1 VPALLEKK
9 HQTAVASFIFAPQR
23 SGGVVNIEIADRDEG
38 KIYPQM
44 SVVHRLYLEDW
55 DAGAGAYVL
64 VDPVPTADCKY
75 HMYVGEATKAGVS
88 GRIKE
93 HSRSTRSGMSGWM
106 FAVAVHGQQQDM
118 KQSRI
123 IYDEAQALEHYLY
136 KELKKSS
143 SVDLQNTAE
152 PSEVPLLEEPRD
164 KLKNFVKHVVELLK
178 AFGCDPQSKPDKA
191 LVEKIKGHA
200 NDAGRDS
207 DDRAPI
213 DPPGPRNQGDIA
225 KLIQAG
231 AIEVGTK
238 LVSVS
243 PRYPCEAKIVDGQGN
258 IQVLRYGKDAYGNWE
273 HELSNDPAHRYQTL
287 SGACMPMVTLG
298 GANNNANGWRF
309 WHLASDPE
317 ISMQRIRNQYSKK
330 TVKES
335 QPKKSPRK
343 KSPRIS
349 SVVLADLIEASYI
362 QIGTKIVSTSK
373 KHPCEARI
381 VDAQG
386 SIQVLRYGRDAFGN
400 WEHELSDNPAYR
412 YSTLSAA
419 TNPVVEFGGVQNTA
433 GGWEFWKLADAPG
446 IILKDIREQY
456 EKNKESNY
464 H

>member
-9 HQTAVASFIFAPQR
+9 HRTAVASFIFAPQR

-38 KIYPQM
+38 KVYPQM

-64 VDPVPTADCKY
+64 VDPVPTTDGKY

-106 FAVAVHGQQQDM
+106 FAVAVHGQQQDT

-191 LVEKIKGHA
+191 LVEKINIWNKDRYCREIEPSNGPKPKSLRQLIK
-200 NDAGRDS
+200 AGV
-207 DDRAPI
+207 
-213 DPPGPRNQGDIA
+213 
-225 KLIQAG
+225 
-231 AIEVGTK
+231 IEVGTK
-238 LVSVS
+238 LVSTNKEH
-243 PRYPCEAKIVDGQGN
+243 PCEARIIDERGS
-258 IQVLRYGKDAYGNWE
+258 IQVLRYGKDAFGNWE
-273 HELSNDPAHRYQTL
+273 HELSNDPAHRYATL
-287 SGACMPMVTLG
+287 SGATKPLVIWG
-298 GANNNANGWRF
+298 GRSDTYNGWTF
-309 WHLASDPE
+309 WHLASDPRF
-317 ISMQRIRNQYSKK
+317 SMQYIRDQYNKNI
-330 TVKES
+330 VKE
-335 QPKKSPRK
+335 PKVKKKSRPRR
-343 KSPRIS
+343 SPQIS
-349 SVVLADLIEASYI
+349 SVKLSDLIQSSYV

-386 SIQVLRYGRDAFGN
+386 SIQVLRYGKDTFGN
-400 WEHELSDNPAYR
+400 WEHELSNDPAHR

-419 TNPVVEFGGVQNTA
+419 TNPVVEFGGVKNTA

>member
-1 VPALLEKK
+1 MPALLEKK

-38 KIYPQM
+38 KVYPQM

-64 VDPVPTADCKY
+64 VDPVPTADGKY

-93 HSRSTRSGMSGWM
+93 HSRTSRSKMSGWM
-106 FAVAVHGQQQDM
+106 FAVAVHGQQQDT

-200 NDAGRDS
+200 NGGHTGG
-207 DDRAPI
+207 PI
-213 DPPGPRNQGDIA
+213 KGNRGELE
-225 KLIQAG
+225 KLIKSG
-231 AIEVGTK
+231 AIEVGAK

-243 PRYPCEAKIVDGQGN
+243 SKYPSEAKIVDEQGS
-258 IQVLRYGKDAYGNWE
+258 IQVLRYGKDAFGNWE
-273 HELSNDPAHRYQTL
+273 HELSNDPAHRYATL
-287 SGACMPMVTLG
+287 SGATKPLVIWG
-298 GANNNANGWRF
+298 GRSDTYNGWTF
-309 WHLASDPE
+309 WHLASDPRF
-317 ISMQRIRNQYSKK
+317 SMQYIRDQYNKNI
-330 TVKES
+330 VKE
-335 QPKKSPRK
+335 PKVKKKSRPTR
-343 KSPRIS
+343 SPQIS
-349 SVVLADLIEASYI
+349 SVKLSDLIQSSYV

-386 SIQVLRYGRDAFGN
+386 SIQVLRYGKDTFGN
-400 WEHELSDNPAYR
+400 WEHELSNDPAHR

-419 TNPVVEFGGVQNTA
+419 TNPVVEFGGVKNTA
-433 GGWEFWKLADAPG
+433 GGWEFWKLADPPG
-446 IILKDIREQY
+446 TILKDIREKY
-456 EKNKESNY
+456 ERGNL
-464 H
+464 

>member
-1 VPALLEKK
+1 MPALLEKK

-38 KIYPQM
+38 KVYPQM

-64 VDPVPTADCKY
+64 VDPVPTADGKY

-93 HSRSTRSGMSGWM
+93 HSRTSRSKMSGWM
-106 FAVAVHGQQQDM
+106 FAVAVHGQQQDT

-178 AFGCDPQSKPDKA
+178 AFGCDLQSKPAKA
-191 LVEKIKGHA
+191 LVEKINMKA
-200 NDAGRDS
+200 NDGGRDS
-207 DDRAPI
+207 GDRVPI
-213 DPPGPRNQGDIA
+213 DPPGPRNQGDLA

-258 IQVLRYGKDAYGNWE
+258 VQVLRYGKDAYGNWE

-287 SGACMPMVTLG
+287 SGATRPMVTLG
-298 GANNNANGWRF
+298 GANNDTNGWTF
-309 WHLASDPE
+309 WHLASYPK
-317 ISMQRIRNQYSKK
+317 ISMNDIRDQYNKNI
-330 TVKES
+330 VKE
-335 QPKKSPRK
+335 PKVKKPPRRRSPQ
-343 KSPRIS
+343 IS
-349 SVVLADLIEASYI
+349 SVRLSDLIQAGYVKV
-362 QIGTKIVSTSK
+362 GAKIVSTSQ

-386 SIQVLRYGRDAFGN
+386 NVQVLRYGKDAFGN
-400 WEHELSDNPAYR
+400 WEHELSNDPAYR
-412 YSTLSAA
+412 YPTLSAA
-419 TNPVVEFGGVQNTA
+419 TNPVVTLGGVESRAN
-433 GGWEFWKLADAPG
+433 GWTFWQLADPPG
-446 IILKDIREQY
+446 TILKDIREKY
-456 EKNKESNY
+456 EQGNL
-464 H
+464 